1 MADERYD
8 LEELDRFP
16 GVWILDSDFNKIDMI
31 DDYISLI
38 WANRYIEIGDF
49 ELYCESSD
57 RNMSLLKHG
66 NYVCREDYPEEVCR
80 IEKIEI
86 KTDPEEGNFI
96 TATGRDL
103 RCILYQRCR
112 QFKYTYSNSQTA
124 QNIEMLI
131 RTLVDEN
138 FINTSPYK
146 EQTRPNV
153 PWYMIFNHQDSNAKY
168 NNPDRAIPNMKL
180 GPVAGINAELYTITL
195 EPSIIGE
202 IIADWA
208 EQFLFGWRV
217 RLERS
222 NTTPVTSEIIFE
234 CYEGEDR
241 TNQIIFAEKF
251 NNLRDTTYEVDY
263 EKYANAVISVNDI
276 EKSIVIGNAT
286 GIDRYEAVI
295 DEEDESSGNSVP
307 SSVTWENLV
316 DMFGWSWQKQDNGEY
331 GLIDYEFYWIW
342 PGSSLLIGWL
352 DVYFTHY
359 DFPLYGDSSFEDDIK
374 AAYPS
379 GTEIIKDE
387 QKYWRVNKNI
397 SCSLS
402 DSNLITNVNWKYN
415 GDDPDMEDLL
425 DNTPFALCVYGDMEG
440 YSLASSG
447 KPSYKGSSDWIPGMT
462 FYLPTYIQNAMLQDL
477 AYAKTLQ
484 YARTTKFSGNLE
496 TFGQYRFRK
505 DYNIGDKVRVVT
517 DTGVDE
523 DVRITEAVE
532 TFDSDGYNIE
542 VGFEKE

>member
-1 MADERYD
+1 MADQRYD
-8 LEELDRFP
+8 LEELDKFP
-16 GVWILDSDFNKIDMI
+16 GVWILDSNFNKIDMI

-38 WANRYIEIGDF
+38 WANRYIEVGDF
-49 ELYCESSD
+49 ELYCEASD
-57 RNMSLLKHG
+57 RNMGLLKHG
-66 NYVCREDYPEEVCR
+66 NYVSREDYPEEVCR

-112 QFKYTYSNSQTA
+112 QFKYTYSNSETA

-153 PWYMIFNHQDSNAKY
+153 PWYQIYNHQDSNAKY

-241 TNQIIFAEKF
+241 TNQVVFAEKF

-276 EKSIVIGNAT
+276 EKSIVMGNAT

-295 DEEDESSGNSVP
+295 DEKDESSGNSVP
-307 SSVTWENLV
+307 SSLTWENLV
-316 DMFGWSWQKQDNGEY
+316 DMFGWSWERQDNNEY
-331 GLIDYEFYWIW
+331 GLLDYEFVYMND
-342 PGSSLLIGWL
+342 PLFQYQLLCFL
-352 DVYFTHY
+352 NLYFTRY
-359 DFPLYGDSSFEDDIK
+359 DFPLYGYSSFEDDIK

-379 GTEIIKDE
+379 GTEITKDGM
-387 QKYWRVNKNI
+387 KYWRVTKNI
-397 SCSLS
+397 TCSFSS
-402 DSNLITNVNWKYN
+402 DGISFKTGWKWDGELANFTDFAISVDSEILDGTLNLPY
-415 GDDPDMEDLL
+415 
-425 DNTPFALCVYGDMEG
+425 
-440 YSLASSG
+440 SG
-447 KPSYKGSSDWIPGMT
+447 KPSYEGSSDWIPGLVV
-462 FYLPTYIQNAMLQDL
+462 YLPTYVKNAMLQDL
-477 AYAKTLQ
+477 ACAKALQ

-505 DYNIGDKVRVVT
+505 DYGIGDKVRVVT

>member
-1 MADERYD
+1 
-8 LEELDRFP
+8 
-16 GVWILDSDFNKIDMI
+16 MI
-31 DDYISLI
+31 TSLSYG
-38 WANRYIEIGDF
+38 R
-49 ELYCESSD
+49 
-57 RNMSLLKHG
+57 KHG

-153 PWYMIFNHQDSNAKY
+153 PWYMIYDHRDSNAKY

-307 SSVTWENLV
+307 SYVTWENLV
-316 DMFGWSWQKQDNGEY
+316 DMFGWAWEKQDNDEY
-331 GLIDYEFYWIW
+331 GLIDYEFYYQVFPWPPTLLGWI
-342 PGSSLLIGWL
+342 
-352 DVYFTHY
+352 DVFFTRY
-359 DFPLYGDSSFEDDIK
+359 DFPLYGDSSFEEDVK
-374 AAYPS
+374 ATYPS
-379 GTEIIKDE
+379 GTEITKDGRR
-387 QKYWRVNKNI
+387 YWSVNKNI

-402 DSNLITNVNWKYN
+402 RSNLSANVNWKYT
-415 GDDPDMEDLL
+415 GDDSDMKELL
-425 DNTPFALCVYGDMEG
+425 ENTPFVIGVDCELSQTGE
-440 YSLASSG
+440 LAYSG
-447 KPSYKGSSDWIPGMT
+447 KPSYKGSSDWIPGMI
-462 FYLPTYIQNAMLQDL
+462 FYLPTTIKNAMLQDL

-505 DYNIGDKVRVVT
+505 DKVRVVT